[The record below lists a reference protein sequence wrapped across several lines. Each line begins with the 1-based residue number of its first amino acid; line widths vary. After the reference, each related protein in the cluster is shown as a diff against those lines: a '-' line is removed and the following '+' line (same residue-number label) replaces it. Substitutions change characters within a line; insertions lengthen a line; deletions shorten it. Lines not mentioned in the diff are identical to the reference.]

1 MSMLSRAKYQ
11 NYWFYC
17 DRVTPICLVN
27 TADFRS
33 EQYLWG
39 FYPALSVG
47 DLGSRAT
54 RVRRPDRIVG

>member
-33 EQYLWG
+33 GQYCQQFPML
-39 FYPALSVG
+39 L
-47 DLGSRAT
+47 RTT
-54 RVRRPDRIVG
+54 RSYLM